1 MIYSSDHSLYV
12 GQRSQRFT
20 QQRSETGTLI
30 SPIVQMRK
38 LSQGEVRSPA
48 PGGQGRIWGLEPC
61 ATGTQTK
68 QTTTHTSRAR
78 PRPSGGSHPSPQH
91 AELQTHR
98 KHDLP
103 PCARTSPPAVSTCA
117 ASLPRE
123 AGRELRSS
131 DAVPRRCAA
140 ATRAPLP
147 CAPAPPPPPSGGE
160 GVQDPPPAGTQRERA
175 AHAASDAQP
184 AP

>member
-1 MIYSSDHSLYV
+1 
-12 GQRSQRFT
+12 
-20 QQRSETGTLI
+20 
-30 SPIVQMRK
+30 MRK
-38 LSQGEVRSPA
+38 LESGRSAVACPKRA
-48 PGGQGRIWGLEPC
+48 GADLGTGTG

-91 AELQTHR
+91 PELQTHR

-123 AGRELRSS
+123 AGPELRSS
-131 DAVPRRCAA
+131 DAVPPRCAA

-147 CAPAPPPPPSGGE
+147 CAPAPPPPPSGGG

-175 AHAASDAQP
+175 AHAASGAQP
-184 AP
+184 APLGGGVPGREKGRLLGSHLGKLRQVHRTRRSGG